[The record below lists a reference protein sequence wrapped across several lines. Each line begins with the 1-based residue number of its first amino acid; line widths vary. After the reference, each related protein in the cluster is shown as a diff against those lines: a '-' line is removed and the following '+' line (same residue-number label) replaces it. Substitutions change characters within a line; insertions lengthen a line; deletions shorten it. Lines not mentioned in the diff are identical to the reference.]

1 MSREAD
7 VLVIEAGRGD
17 RRYWADVWKYREVLY
32 FLSWRDLLVRY
43 KQTVVGVGWAV
54 LRPLLA
60 MLVFTVVFGII
71 GRFPSEGVPY
81 ALLVYAGMLP
91 WQFFS
96 GSVSEAN
103 NSLIGNANLISKV
116 YFPRILI
123 PMSALLSGLVDLA
136 IAAALLLP
144 LMLYFGVLP
153 DWRIVFLPVFV
164 GLAFATALGFGL
176 LFGALTVKYRDFR
189 YVLPFLVQLGLYISP
204 VGFSS
209 TVVPERWRL
218 LYSLNPMV
226 GVIDGFR
233 WSLFAGNASLY
244 WPGVALSVVIALAAV
259 IVGLVHFR
267 RSERGFVDLI

>member
-7 VLVIEAGRGD
+7 VFVIEAGRGQ
-17 RRYWADVWKYREVLY
+17 RRYWADVWRYREVLY

-43 KQTVVGVGWAV
+43 KQTVVGIGWAV

-60 MLVFTVVFGII
+60 MVVFTIVFGII

-96 GSVSEAN
+96 ASVSEAN
-103 NSLIGNANLISKV
+103 NSLVGNASLISKV

-123 PMSALLSGLVDLA
+123 PMSSLVSALVDLA
-136 IAAALLLP
+136 IASALLVP
-144 LMLYFGVLP
+144 LMLYYGVTP
-153 DWRIVFLPVFV
+153 DWRIVFLPAFV
-164 GLAFATALGFGL
+164 ALAFAASLGVGL
-176 LFGALTVKYRDFR
+176 FFGALTVKYRDFR

-204 VGFSS
+204 VGFASA
-209 TVVPERWRL
+209 VVPEDWRL

-233 WSLFAGNASLY
+233 WALLGGPAPLY
-244 WPGVALSVVIALAAV
+244 WPAVAMSAVISLAAV
-259 IVGLVHFR
+259 VAGLIHFR
-267 RSERGFVDLI
+267 RSERSFVDVI